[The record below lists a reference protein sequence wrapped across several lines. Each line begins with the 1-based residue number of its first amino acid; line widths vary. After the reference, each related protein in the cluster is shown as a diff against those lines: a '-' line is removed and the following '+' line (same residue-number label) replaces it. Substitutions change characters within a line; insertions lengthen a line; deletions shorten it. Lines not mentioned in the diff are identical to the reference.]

1 VKRTRKRRRG
11 EGESS
16 FAPPFVPPA
25 KNPDRAVP
33 MEKEKREKKSKEKL
47 IYADLLGVSSMDS
60 EMD

>member
-1 VKRTRKRRRG
+1 
-11 EGESS
+11 
-16 FAPPFVPPA
+16 
-25 KNPDRAVP
+25 